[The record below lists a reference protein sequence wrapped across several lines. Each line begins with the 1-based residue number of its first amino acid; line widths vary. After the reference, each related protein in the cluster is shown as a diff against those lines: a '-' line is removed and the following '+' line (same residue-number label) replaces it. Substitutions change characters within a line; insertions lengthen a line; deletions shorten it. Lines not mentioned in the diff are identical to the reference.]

1 MKNHWPG
8 AKLAC
13 LTFVLSAA
21 LATVWAGTGTLPPS
35 SATTISA
42 VRVAQSGR
50 ETTVRVEA
58 GAQLVYQQMRLS
70 NPPRV
75 VLDFSNARLGT
86 PANQVSSSSEPI
98 RDVRLGQSAGDA
110 VRLVIDLDHFSA
122 DRVQS
127 DASGVTITF
136 TNVAPASGTPRA
148 PAAPALV
155 TDIPQMSLP
164 VWLTTDASALAAP
177 TNDPPAPAPAPAT
190 APAAQQAAAPEQAS
204 SQTQAASQTQPA
216 SQTQSAAPQGAPG
229 FAVVEAKLQP
239 ADQAPSQ
246 ATGAG
251 PMAPAEKKYTGEPI
265 SVNLKDVDLKD
276 FFRLIHEISGLNIVV
291 DPAVHGTVTLVLDEV
306 PWDQA
311 LDIVLQNNDLA
322 SQVDGNVL
330 RIATQ
335 DTIRREAEA
344 KRTLLNAQAAAVE
357 LQTETRVLNYAKA
370 ATIAATLKRFLSPRG
385 DILSD
390 DRSNS
395 LIIRDVPSVL
405 PEIDDLI
412 RQLDRK
418 SQQVEIEA
426 RVVEASRA
434 FARDLG
440 SQLGLGIGYG
450 ANNSNVI
457 GGASGTASTITHSSG
472 TIPIAAAGTTSQLPL
487 VTNFPAVAPTA
498 GLVFAR
504 TAANYALDYAITA
517 MENKGVGKLLSE
529 PEGVTQNNEKLTVKQ
544 GEEIPIQT
552 TINDTIS
559 VQYIDAVLKLEV
571 TPQITADGT
580 VFLDV
585 DVENTQV
592 DNGIPRIQ
600 GIPALDT
607 QSATTKVLIRDGG
620 TVVVG
625 GVIISSQQNN
635 VNEVPLIGSIPLIGH
650 LFKETSVS
658 VTSQE
663 LLFFVTPR
671 ILPD

>member
-1 MKNHWPG
+1 MKIHWPG
-8 AKLAC
+8 SRLAC
-13 LTFVLSAA
+13 LTILSSAA
-21 LATVWAGTGTLPPS
+21 LATVWAGTGTLPAS
-35 SATTISA
+35 SAPAPAASTAISA
-42 VRVAQSGR
+42 VRIAQSGH
-50 ETTVRVEA
+50 ETTVRVEGGSA
-58 GAQLVYQQMRLS
+58 LTFHQMRLA
-70 NPPRV
+70 NPPRI
-75 VLDFSNARLGT
+75 VLDFSNARLET
-86 PANQVSSSSEPI
+86 SNRPVSSSFDPVRGI
-98 RDVRLGQSAGDA
+98 RLGQSDA
-110 VRLVIDLDHFSA
+110 DDVRLVIDLDHFAA

-136 TNVAPASGTPRA
+136 SAEAAPAATSGAAVAPA
-148 PAAPALV
+148 AL
-155 TDIPQMSLP
+155 TGIPQMSLP
-164 VWLTTDASALAAP
+164 AWLTTENSALAAP
-177 TNDPPAPAPAPAT
+177 TDAPPAPVQQPAQSQTP
-190 APAAQQAAAPEQAS
+190 AQQEARS
-204 SQTQAASQTQPA
+204 
-216 SQTQSAAPQGAPG
+216 
-229 FAVVEAKLQP
+229 FAVVDATPQP
-239 ADQAPSQ
+239 VVETSEQAP
-246 ATGAG
+246 A
-251 PMAPAEKKYTGEPI
+251 MASTNSGTKKYTGEPI

-311 LDIVLQNNDLA
+311 LDIVLQNNDLT
-322 SQVDGNVL
+322 SQIDGNVL

-335 DTIRREAEA
+335 DTVRKEAET
-344 KRTLLNAQAAAVE
+344 KRSLINAQSAAVD
-357 LQTETRVLNYAKA
+357 LVTVTRVLSYAKA
-370 ATIAATLKRFLSPRG
+370 GLMVTTLKRFLSPRG
-385 DILSD
+385 DIIAD

-405 PEIDDLI
+405 PSIDDLI
-412 RQLDRK
+412 HQLDRK

-434 FARDLG
+434 YARDIG
-440 SQLGLGIGYG
+440 SQIGLGIFAGPNG
-450 ANNSNVI
+450 SNVF
-457 GGASGTASTITHSSG
+457 GGASGTASPVVHPTGSTLPITATG
-472 TIPIAAAGTTSQLPL
+472 TVEQLPL
-487 VTNFPAVAPTA
+487 LSDFPAVAPTS
-498 GLVFAR
+498 GFLFSR
-504 TAANYALDYAITA
+504 TAANYALDEIITA

-552 TINDTIS
+552 TINDTVS
-559 VQYIDAVLKLEV
+559 VQYVDAVLKLEV

-592 DNGIPRIQ
+592 DNGIPRIS

-625 GVIISSQQNN
+625 GVIVSSQQNN
-635 VNEVPLIGSIPLIGH
+635 VNQVPVIGSIPLIGH

>member
-1 MKNHWPG
+1 MKIHWP
-8 AKLAC
+8 ASRLAC
-13 LTFVLSAA
+13 LTILSSAA
-21 LATVWAGTGTLPPS
+21 LATVWAGTGTLPAS
-35 SATTISA
+35 SAPATAISA
-42 VRVAQSGR
+42 VRVAQAGH

-58 GAQLVYQQMRLS
+58 GSTLTYRQMRLS

-75 VLDFSNARLGT
+75 VLDFSNARLT
-86 PANQVSSSSEPI
+86 TSNHPVSTSIEPV
-98 RDVRLGQSAGDA
+98 RDVRLGQSDA
-110 VRLVIDLDHFSA
+110 DSVRLVIDLDHVAA

-127 DASGVTITF
+127 DATGVTITF
-136 TNVAPASGTPRA
+136 TAESVAAETHSAAVAPMAMNE
-148 PAAPALV
+148 
-155 TDIPQMSLP
+155 IPKLSLP
-164 VWLTTDASALAAP
+164 AWLTTDASAFATP
-177 TNDPPAPAPAPAT
+177 TNDPPAPAS
-190 APAAQQAAAPEQAS
+190 QQAAAQ
-204 SQTQAASQTQPA
+204 QTTSPAQTV
-216 SQTQSAAPQGAPG
+216 APP

-239 ADQAPSQ
+239 ADQAPNQ
-246 ATGAG
+246 ASTAM
-251 PMAPAEKKYTGEPI
+251 PMAPAQKKYTGEPI

-311 LDIVLQNNDLA
+311 LDIVLQNNDLS
-322 SQVDGNVL
+322 SQIDGNVL

-335 DTIRREAEA
+335 DTVRREAES
-344 KRTLLNAQAAAVE
+344 RRSLLNAQAAAVE
-357 LQTETRVLNYAKA
+357 LVTETRVLSYAKA
-370 ATIAATLKRFLSPRG
+370 ATMASTLKRFLSPRG
-385 DILSD
+385 DILAD

-395 LIIRDVPSVL
+395 LIIRDVPSVF
-405 PEIDDLI
+405 PSVDDLI

-434 FARDLG
+434 YARDIG
-440 SQLGLGIGYG
+440 SQLGFGIGFG
-450 ANNSNVI
+450 AGNSNVI
-457 GGASGTASTITHSSG
+457 GGGSGTASTITHTTG
-472 TIPIAAAGTTSQLPL
+472 TLPITAAGAADVLPL
-487 VTNFPAVAPTA
+487 LTNFPAVAPTS
-498 GLVFAR
+498 GITFAR
-504 TAANYALDYAITA
+504 TAANYALDYVITA

-559 VQYIDAVLKLEV
+559 VQYVDAVLKLEV

-592 DNGIPRIQ
+592 DNGIPRIE

-607 QSATTKVLIRDGG
+607 QAATTKVLIRDGG
-620 TVVVG
+620 TVVIG
-625 GVIISSQQNN
+625 GVIVSSQQNN
-635 VNEVPLIGSIPLIGH
+635 VNQVPLIGSIPIIGH

-658 VTSQE
+658 VSSQE

>member
-1 MKNHWPG
+1 MKIHWPG
-8 AKLAC
+8 SRLAC
-13 LTFVLSAA
+13 LTILSSAA
-21 LATVWAGTGTLPPS
+21 LATVWAGTGTLPTA
-35 SATTISA
+35 SAPANAISA
-42 VRVAQSGR
+42 VRVAQSGH
-50 ETTVRVEA
+50 ETTVRVESGSA
-58 GAQLVYQQMRLS
+58 LTFHQMRLS
-70 NPPRV
+70 NPPRL
-75 VLDFSNARLGT
+75 VLDFTNARLET
-86 PANQVSSSSEPI
+86 SNHPVSTSIEPV
-98 RDVRLGQSAGDA
+98 RDVRLGQSDA
-110 VRLVIDLDHFSA
+110 DNVRLVIDLDHAAA

-136 TNVAPASGTPRA
+136 SAEVAPTETHGAA
-148 PAAPALV
+148 VVPAAMTP
-155 TDIPQMSLP
+155 TDVNSIPQMSLP
-164 VWLTTDASALAAP
+164 TWLTTESSALASP
-177 TNDPPAPAPAPAT
+177 TDAPPAPV
-190 APAAQQAAAPEQAS
+190 QQAA
-204 SQTQAASQTQPA
+204 TQQVPA
-216 SQTQSAAPQGAPG
+216 QQEAKT
-229 FAVVEAKLQP
+229 FAVVEATPVIETP
-239 ADQAPSQ
+239 AQTQTMPA
-246 ATGAG
+246 AT
-251 PMAPAEKKYTGEPI
+251 ENKKYTGEPI

-322 SQVDGNVL
+322 SQIDGNVL

-335 DTIRREAEA
+335 DTIRKEAET
-344 KRTLLNAQAAAVE
+344 KRALLNAQSAAVD
-357 LQTETRVLNYAKA
+357 LVTVTRVLSYSKA
-370 ATIAATLKRFLSPRG
+370 TLMAGTLKRFLSPRG
-385 DILSD
+385 DILAD
-390 DRSNS
+390 ERSNS

-405 PEIDDLI
+405 PSIDDLI
-412 RQLDRK
+412 HQLDRK

-434 FARDLG
+434 FARDIG
-440 SQLGLGIGYG
+440 SQLGFGIGFG
-450 ANNSNVI
+450 AAGSNVI
-457 GGASGTASTITHSSG
+457 GGGSGQPSTITHTG
-472 TIPIAAAGTTSQLPL
+472 ATLPISTPSTTDILPL
-487 VTNFPAVAPTA
+487 LTNFPAVAPTSGIA
-498 GLVFAR
+498 FAR
-504 TAANYALDYAITA
+504 TAANYALDYVITA

-529 PEGVTQNNEKLTVKQ
+529 PEGVVQNNEKMTVKQ

-559 VQYIDAVLKLEV
+559 VQYVDAVLKLEV

-607 QSATTKVLIRDGG
+607 QAATTKVLIRDGG

-625 GVIISSQQNN
+625 GVIVSSQQNN
-635 VNEVPLIGSIPLIGH
+635 VNQVPLIGSIPLIGH

-658 VTSQE
+658 VSSQE

>member
-8 AKLAC
+8 SRLAC
-13 LTFVLSAA
+13 LIFVFSAA
-21 LATVWAGTGTLPPS
+21 VATVWAGAGTLPTSNANTP
-35 SATTISA
+35 AISA
-42 VRVAQSGR
+42 VHIAQSGR
-50 ETTVRVEA
+50 EITVRVDA
-58 GAQLVYQQMRLS
+58 GAPLVYQQTRLE
-70 NPPRV
+70 NPPRL
-75 VLDFSNARLGT
+75 VLDFSNARLMT
-86 PANQVSSSSEPI
+86 SNRPVANTIEPVRGI
-98 RDVRLGQSAGDA
+98 RLGQSTAGA
-110 VRLVIDLDHFSA
+110 VRLVIDLDHVVA
-122 DRVQS
+122 DRVQT
-127 DASGVTITF
+127 DASGLTITF
-136 TNVAPASGTPRA
+136 SSDTAESDSHRASA
-148 PAAPALV
+148 SPAAV
-155 TDIPQMSLP
+155 NNVPQMSLP
-164 VWLTTDASALAAP
+164 TWLTTDASSFAAP
-177 TNDPPAPAPAPAT
+177 TNDPPAPAP
-190 APAAQQAAAPEQAS
+190 QQAAA
-204 SQTQAASQTQPA
+204 
-216 SQTQSAAPQGAPG
+216 QTQSASQVQSPSQQAAPP
-229 FAVVEAKLQP
+229 FAVVEAKLEPGDPTPIQG
-239 ADQAPSQ
+239 
-246 ATGAG
+246 TGAG

-311 LDIVLQNNDLA
+311 LDIVLQNNDLT
-322 SQVDGNVL
+322 SQIDGNVL

-335 DTIRREAEA
+335 DTVRKEAEA
-344 KRTLLNAQAAAVE
+344 KRTLANAQAASVE
-357 LQTETRVLNYAKA
+357 LVTVTRVLSYAKA
-370 ATIAATLKRFLSPRG
+370 ATMATTLKRFLSPRG
-385 DILSD
+385 DILAD

-395 LIIRDVPSVL
+395 LIIRDVPAVL
-405 PEIDDLI
+405 PTIDDLL

-434 FARDLG
+434 FARDIG

-450 ANNSNVI
+450 AGGSNVI
-457 GGASGTASTITHSSG
+457 GGGSGVASTITHTG
-472 TIPIAAAGTTSQLPL
+472 ATLPITAAGTTDILPL
-487 VTNFPAVAPTA
+487 LTNFPAVAPTSGIA
-498 GLVFAR
+498 FAR
-504 TAANYALDYAITA
+504 TAANYALDYVITA

-559 VQYIDAVLKLEV
+559 VQYVDAVLKLEV

-585 DVENTQV
+585 DVENTQI
-592 DNGIPRIQ
+592 DNGIPRIS

-620 TVVVG
+620 TVVIG
-625 GVIISSQQNN
+625 GVIVSSQENN
-635 VNEVPLIGSIPLIGH
+635 VNQVPIIGSIPLIGH

-658 VTSQE
+658 VSSQE

>member
-8 AKLAC
+8 SKLAC
-13 LTFVLSAA
+13 LTLVLSAA
-21 LATVWAGTGTLPPS
+21 LATVWAGTGTLPQS
-35 SATTISA
+35 SATAISA
-42 VRVAQSGR
+42 VRVAQSGH
-50 ETTVRVEA
+50 ETSVRVQS
-58 GAQLVYQQMRLS
+58 GAPLVYRQMRLS

-75 VLDFSNARLGT
+75 VLDFSNARLT
-86 PANQVSSSSEPI
+86 TSTNQVSSSIEPI
-98 RDVRLGQSAGDA
+98 RDVRLGQSEGNA
-110 VRLVIDLDHFSA
+110 VRLVIDLDHFTA

-136 TNVAPASGTPRA
+136 STQTADTETHPAPAS
-148 PAAPALV
+148 PAV
-155 TDIPQMSLP
+155 VMNIPQMSLP
-164 VWLTTDASALAAP
+164 AWLTTDASALAAP
-177 TNDPPAPAPAPAT
+177 TNDPPAPATQQT
-190 APAAQQAAAPEQAS
+190 APQDQSASQAQTAAQQA
-204 SQTQAASQTQPA
+204 
-216 SQTQSAAPQGAPG
+216 APG

-239 ADQAPSQ
+239 ADQAPGQS
-246 ATGAG
+246 TGAG

-291 DPAVHGTVTLVLDEV
+291 DPAVHGTVTLVLDQV

-311 LDIVLQNNDLA
+311 LDIVLQNNDLS
-322 SQVDGNVL
+322 SQIDGNVL

-357 LQTETRVLNYAKA
+357 LETVTRVLSYAKA
-370 ATIAATLKRFLSPRG
+370 ATLATTLKRFLSARG
-385 DILSD
+385 DILAD

-395 LIIRDVPSVL
+395 LIIRDVPSSL
-405 PEIDDLI
+405 PQIDDLI

-450 ANNSNVI
+450 ANGSNVI
-457 GGASGTASTITHSSG
+457 GGASGTASTITHTG
-472 TIPIAAAGTTSQLPL
+472 TLPITAAGAATGQLPL
-487 VTNFPAVAPTA
+487 LTNFPAVAPTA

-607 QSATTKVLIRDGG
+607 QAATTKVLIRDGG

-635 VNEVPLIGSIPLIGH
+635 TNQVPLIGSIPLIGH

>member
-21 LATVWAGTGTLPPS
+21 LATVWAGTGVLPQS

-58 GAQLVYQQMRLS
+58 GAPLVFQQMRLS
-70 NPPRV
+70 NPPRL
-75 VLDFSNARLGT
+75 VLDFSNARLET
-86 PANQVSSSSEPI
+86 PANQVPSSSDPI
-98 RDVRLGQSAGDA
+98 RDVRLGQSAGGS
-110 VRLVIDLDHFSA
+110 VRVVIDLDHFAA

-127 DASGVTITF
+127 DNSGVTITF
-136 TNVAPASGTPRA
+136 STVAAASETHRSPAS
-148 PAAPALV
+148 PALV
-155 TDIPQMSLP
+155 TEIPQLSLP

-177 TNDPPAPAPAPAT
+177 ANDPPAPAPAPA
-190 APAAQQAAAPEQAS
+190 PQQAAAPDQS
-204 SQTQAASQTQPA
+204 A
-216 SQTQSAAPQGAPG
+216 SQTQSAAPQSAPG

-239 ADQAPSQ
+239 GDQAPSQ
-246 ATGAG
+246 TTGAG

-322 SQVDGNVL
+322 SQIDGNVL

-357 LQTETRVLNYAKA
+357 LETVTRVLSYAKA

-385 DILSD
+385 DILAD

-405 PEIDDLI
+405 PQIDDLI

-457 GGASGTASTITHSSG
+457 GGASGTASTITHNSG

-658 VTSQE
+658 VSSQE

>member
-1 MKNHWPG
+1 MKIHWPG
-8 AKLAC
+8 SRLAC
-13 LTFVLSAA
+13 LTILSSAA
-21 LATVWAGTGTLPPS
+21 LATVWAGTGTLPAT
-35 SATTISA
+35 SAPANAISA
-42 VRVAQSGR
+42 VRVAQSGH

-58 GAQLVYQQMRLS
+58 GSALTYHEMRLT
-70 NPPRV
+70 NPPRL
-75 VLDFSNARLGT
+75 VLDFTNARLET
-86 PANQVSSSSEPI
+86 SNHPVSNSIEPV
-98 RDVRLGQSAGDA
+98 RDVRLGQSDA
-110 VRLVIDLDHFSA
+110 DNVRLVVDLDHAAA

-136 TNVAPASGTPRA
+136 ASEAVAAEVHRAPAS
-148 PAAPALV
+148 PASQS
-155 TDIPQMSLP
+155 DIPQLSLP
-164 VWLTTDASALAAP
+164 AWLTTDASALAAP
-177 TNDPPAPAPAPAT
+177 TNDPPAPAAV
-190 APAAQQAAAPEQAS
+190 
-204 SQTQAASQTQPA
+204 PA
-216 SQTQSAAPQGAPG
+216 SQPAATQQPVSSQQVAPP

-239 ADQAPSQ
+239 ADQTPAQVSNV
-246 ATGAG
+246 G
-251 PMAPAEKKYTGEPI
+251 PTVVGDKKYTGEPI

-322 SQVDGNVL
+322 SQIDGNVL

-335 DTIRREAEA
+335 DTIRKEAET
-344 KRTLLNAQAAAVE
+344 KRSLLNAQAAAVD
-357 LQTETRVLNYAKA
+357 LVTVTRVLSYAKA
-370 ATIAATLKRFLSPRG
+370 SIMATTLKRFLSPRG

-405 PEIDDLI
+405 PSIDDLI
-412 RQLDRK
+412 HQLDRK

-434 FARDLG
+434 FARDIG
-440 SQLGLGIGYG
+440 SQLGFGIGFG
-450 ANNSNVI
+450 AAGSNVI
-457 GGASGTASTITHSSG
+457 GGGSGQPSTITHTG
-472 TIPIAAAGTTSQLPL
+472 ATLPISTPGSTDILPL
-487 VTNFPAVAPTA
+487 LTNFPAVAPTSGIA
-498 GLVFAR
+498 FAR
-504 TAANYALDYAITA
+504 TAANYALDYVITA

-559 VQYIDAVLKLEV
+559 VQYVDAVLKLEV

-592 DNGIPRIQ
+592 DNGIPRIE

-607 QSATTKVLIRDGG
+607 QAATTKVLIRDGG
-620 TVVVG
+620 TVVIG

-635 VNEVPLIGSIPLIGH
+635 VNQVPLIGSIPLIGH

-658 VTSQE
+658 VSSQE

>member
-1 MKNHWPG
+1 MKIHWPG
-8 AKLAC
+8 SRLAC
-13 LTFVLSAA
+13 LTILSSAA
-21 LATVWAGTGTLPPS
+21 LATVWAGTGTLPTA
-35 SATTISA
+35 SAPANAISA
-42 VRVAQSGR
+42 VRVAQTGH
-50 ETTVRVEA
+50 ETTVRVESGSA
-58 GAQLVYQQMRLS
+58 LTFHQMRLS
-70 NPPRV
+70 NPPRL
-75 VLDFSNARLGT
+75 VLDFTNARLET
-86 PANQVSSSSEPI
+86 SNHPVSTSIEPV
-98 RDVRLGQSAGDA
+98 RDVRLGQSDA
-110 VRLVIDLDHFSA
+110 DNVRLVIDLDHAAA

-127 DASGVTITF
+127 DVSGVTITF
-136 TNVAPASGTPRA
+136 SAEVTPTETHGA
-148 PAAPALV
+148 AVVPAAMVPGDV
-155 TDIPQMSLP
+155 NSIPQMSLP
-164 VWLTTDASALAAP
+164 TWLTTESSALASP
-177 TNDPPAPAPAPAT
+177 TDAPPAPV
-190 APAAQQAAAPEQAS
+190 QQAATQQAPAQQEAK
-204 SQTQAASQTQPA
+204 T
-216 SQTQSAAPQGAPG
+216 
-229 FAVVEAKLQP
+229 FAVVEATPVVETP
-239 ADQAPSQ
+239 AQTQTMPA
-246 ATGAG
+246 AT
-251 PMAPAEKKYTGEPI
+251 ETKKYTGEPI

-322 SQVDGNVL
+322 SQIDGNVL

-335 DTIRREAEA
+335 DTIRKEAET
-344 KRTLLNAQAAAVE
+344 KRALLNAQSAAVD
-357 LQTETRVLNYAKA
+357 LVTVTRVLSYAKA
-370 ATIAATLKRFLSPRG
+370 TLMATTLKRFLSPRG
-385 DILSD
+385 DILAD
-390 DRSNS
+390 ERSNS

-405 PEIDDLI
+405 PSIDDLI
-412 RQLDRK
+412 HQLDRK

-434 FARDLG
+434 FARDIG
-440 SQLGLGIGYG
+440 SQLGFGIGFG
-450 ANNSNVI
+450 AAGSNVI
-457 GGASGTASTITHSSG
+457 GGGSGTPSTITHTG
-472 TIPIAAAGTTSQLPL
+472 ATLPISAPSTTDILPL
-487 VTNFPAVAPTA
+487 LTNFPAVAPTSGIA
-498 GLVFAR
+498 FAR
-504 TAANYALDYAITA
+504 TAANYALDYVITA

-529 PEGVTQNNEKLTVKQ
+529 PEGVVQNNEKMTVKQ

-559 VQYIDAVLKLEV
+559 VQYVDAVLKLEV

-607 QSATTKVLIRDGG
+607 QAATTKVLIRDGG

-625 GVIISSQQNN
+625 GVIVSSQQNN
-635 VNEVPLIGSIPLIGH
+635 VNQVPLIGSIPLIGH

-658 VTSQE
+658 VSSQE

>member
-35 SATTISA
+35 SATAISA
-42 VRVAQSGR
+42 VRVAQSGH
-50 ETTVRVEA
+50 ETAVRVQA
-58 GAQLVYQQMRLS
+58 GAPLVYRQMRLS

-75 VLDFSNARLGT
+75 VLDFSNARLAT
-86 PANQVSSSSEPI
+86 STNQVPSSIEPI
-98 RDVRLGQSAGDA
+98 REVRLGQSEGDA
-110 VRLVIDLDHFSA
+110 VRLVIDLDHFAA

-136 TNVAPASGTPRA
+136 TTEAAAAETHRVPAS
-148 PAAPALV
+148 AAVL
-155 TDIPQMSLP
+155 TDVPQMSLP
-164 VWLTTDASALAAP
+164 AWLTTDASALAAP
-177 TNDPPAPAPAPAT
+177 TNDPPAPAP
-190 APAAQQAAAPEQAS
+190 QQAATQEQS
-204 SQTQAASQTQPA
+204 A
-216 SQTQSAAPQGAPG
+216 SQTQSPAQQAAPG

-239 ADQAPSQ
+239 ADQTPGQS
-246 ATGAG
+246 TGAG

-291 DPAVHGTVTLVLDEV
+291 DPAVHGTVTLVLDQV

-311 LDIVLQNNDLA
+311 LDIVLQNNDLS
-322 SQVDGNVL
+322 SQIDGNVL

-357 LQTETRVLNYAKA
+357 LETVTRVLSYAKA
-370 ATIAATLKRFLSPRG
+370 ATMATTLKRFLSPRG
-385 DILSD
+385 DILAD

-395 LIIRDVPSVL
+395 LIIRDVPAVL
-405 PEIDDLI
+405 PQIDDLI

-450 ANNSNVI
+450 ANGSNVI
-457 GGASGTASTITHSSG
+457 GGASGTASTITHTG
-472 TIPIAAAGTTSQLPL
+472 TLPITASGTTSQLPL
-487 VTNFPAVAPTA
+487 LTNFPAVAPTA

-607 QSATTKVLIRDGG
+607 QAATTKVLIRDGG

-635 VNEVPLIGSIPLIGH
+635 TNEVPLIGSIPLIGH

>member
-1 MKNHWPG
+1 MKIHWPG
-8 AKLAC
+8 SRLAC
-13 LTFVLSAA
+13 LTILSSAA
-21 LATVWAGTGTLPPS
+21 LATVWAGTGTLPVS
-35 SATTISA
+35 SKPATATAISA
-42 VRVAQSGR
+42 VRIAQSGH

-58 GAQLVYQQMRLS
+58 GSTLTYHQLRLS
-70 NPPRV
+70 NPPRL
-75 VLDFSNARLGT
+75 VLDFSNVRLETSNRPVSGT
-86 PANQVSSSSEPI
+86 FEPVRGI
-98 RDVRLGQSAGDA
+98 RLGQSDA
-110 VRLVIDLDHFSA
+110 QDVRLVIDLDRA
-122 DRVQS
+122 AEDRVQA
-127 DASGVTITF
+127 DASGITITF
-136 TNVAPASGTPRA
+136 SAEAA
-148 PAAPALV
+148 PAAKHGDADAPTAL
-155 TDIPQMSLP
+155 TDIPQMTLP
-164 VWLTTDASALAAP
+164 AWLTTESSALAAP
-177 TNDPPAPAPAPAT
+177 TDAPPVPVQQPAQP
-190 APAAQQAAAPEQAS
+190 QAAAPQEARN
-204 SQTQAASQTQPA
+204 
-216 SQTQSAAPQGAPG
+216 
-229 FAVVEAKLQP
+229 FAMVEATP
-239 ADQAPSQ
+239 RPVETSDQAP
-246 ATGAG
+246 A
-251 PMAPAEKKYTGEPI
+251 APAAEGDKKYTGEPI

-322 SQVDGNVL
+322 SQIDGNVL

-335 DTIRREAEA
+335 DTIRKEAET
-344 KRTLLNAQAAAVE
+344 KRSLLNAQAAAVD
-357 LQTETRVLNYAKA
+357 LVTVTRVLSYAKA
-370 ATIAATLKRFLSPRG
+370 ATMATTLKRFLSPRG
-385 DILSD
+385 DILAD

-405 PEIDDLI
+405 PSIDDLL

-434 FARDLG
+434 FARDIG
-440 SQLGLGIGYG
+440 SQIGLGIFSGPNG
-450 ANNSNVI
+450 SNVF
-457 GGASGTASTITHSSG
+457 GGASGTASPIVHPATATLPITA
-472 TIPIAAAGTTSQLPL
+472 PGTTNQLPL
-487 VTNFPAVAPTA
+487 LSNFPAVAPTS
-498 GLVFAR
+498 GFVFSR
-504 TAANYALDYAITA
+504 TAANYALDEIITA

-552 TINDTIS
+552 TINDTVS
-559 VQYIDAVLKLEV
+559 VQYVDAVLKLEV

-607 QSATTKVLIRDGG
+607 QAATTKVLIRDGG

-625 GVIISSQQNN
+625 GVIVSSQQNN
-635 VNEVPLIGSIPLIGH
+635 VNQVPVIGSIPLIGH

-658 VTSQE
+658 VSSQE

>member
-1 MKNHWPG
+1 MKIHWPG
-8 AKLAC
+8 SRLAC
-13 LTFVLSAA
+13 LTILSSAA
-21 LATVWAGTGTLPPS
+21 LATVWAGTGTLPTA
-35 SATTISA
+35 SAPANAISA
-42 VRVAQSGR
+42 VRVAQSGH
-50 ETTVRVEA
+50 ETTVRVESGSA
-58 GAQLVYQQMRLS
+58 LTFHQMRLS
-70 NPPRV
+70 NPPRL
-75 VLDFSNARLGT
+75 VLDFTNARLET
-86 PANQVSSSSEPI
+86 SNHPVSTSIEPV
-98 RDVRLGQSAGDA
+98 RDVRLGQSDA
-110 VRLVIDLDHFSA
+110 DNVRLVIDLDHAAA

-136 TNVAPASGTPRA
+136 SAEVTATETHGAAVV
-148 PAAPALV
+148 PAAMAP
-155 TDIPQMSLP
+155 TDVNSIPQMSLP
-164 VWLTTDASALAAP
+164 TWLTTESSAFASPTDA
-177 TNDPPAPAPAPAT
+177 PPAPVQQPAT
-190 APAAQQAAAPEQAS
+190 QQVPAQQEAK
-204 SQTQAASQTQPA
+204 T
-216 SQTQSAAPQGAPG
+216 
-229 FAVVEAKLQP
+229 FAVVEATPVVETP
-239 ADQAPSQ
+239 AQTQTMPA
-246 ATGAG
+246 AT
-251 PMAPAEKKYTGEPI
+251 ETKKYTGEPI

-322 SQVDGNVL
+322 SQIDGNVL

-335 DTIRREAEA
+335 DTIRKEAET
-344 KRTLLNAQAAAVE
+344 KRALLNAQSAAVD
-357 LQTETRVLNYAKA
+357 LVTVTRVLSYAKA
-370 ATIAATLKRFLSPRG
+370 TLMATTLKRFLSPRG
-385 DILSD
+385 DILAD
-390 DRSNS
+390 ERSNS

-405 PEIDDLI
+405 PSIDDLI
-412 RQLDRK
+412 HQLDRK

-434 FARDLG
+434 FARDIG
-440 SQLGLGIGYG
+440 SQLGFGVGFG
-450 ANNSNVI
+450 AAGSNVI
-457 GGASGTASTITHSSG
+457 GGGSGTPSTITHTG
-472 TIPIAAAGTTSQLPL
+472 ATLPISAPSTTDILPL
-487 VTNFPAVAPTA
+487 LTNFPAVAPTSGIA
-498 GLVFAR
+498 FAR
-504 TAANYALDYAITA
+504 TAANYALDYVITA

-529 PEGVTQNNEKLTVKQ
+529 PEGVVQNNEKMTVKQ

-559 VQYIDAVLKLEV
+559 VQYVDAVLKLEV

-607 QSATTKVLIRDGG
+607 QAATTKVLIRDGG

-625 GVIISSQQNN
+625 GVIVSSQQNN
-635 VNEVPLIGSIPLIGH
+635 VNQVPLIGSIPLIGH

-658 VTSQE
+658 VSSQE